1 MCGIAG
7 IVSQAEIAPEVLQR
21 MTQAIAHRGP
31 DAEGFFEE
39 GPVHLGH
46 RRLSILDTSARGNQP
61 MHDATGRYV
70 LIHNGE
76 IYNFRQVRQELG
88 FAHGTETDTE
98 VILAAYLRWGP
109 ACLSKFAGM
118 WAFAI
123 WDRVEATLFVARDRL
138 GIKPIYYHFEEGRLI
153 FASEI
158 RALLRSG
165 LFRPKVDRTGLA
177 SYLVYQTVYGNGTML
192 EGVQMVPPGHYG
204 IWKDGNWTLT
214 SWWDIW
220 KNASMDAAE
229 MDDSAVR
236 KNIRRLLDQS
246 IARRLVSDVPVGAF
260 LSGGIDS
267 SAIVAL
273 MAQASAQPVDTFSIV
288 FEEKE
293 YDESE
298 WSGLIAKKFATRHHP
313 ILLKPSDFLEALP
326 EALAAMDHPSAD
338 GINSYVVS
346 QVTRAQ
352 GVKVALSGLG
362 GDELFAGY
370 PVFSQLP
377 SIANSRLMHL
387 PLGMRNLLANVYGSL
402 KSGREAEKKT
412 ALLRLPSATIDDIY
426 PIFRTVYD
434 WPAAQNML
442 HLQAGTVHPLK
453 NLLAHSQ
460 LERQKLPLLSQIGG
474 LEINSY
480 TQSVL
485 LRDTDQMSMAHALEV
500 RVPFFDH
507 DLVEFAMGIPDAI
520 KQPKRY
526 PKQLLVESL
535 GDLLPQGLVHRKK
548 MGFVFPWEQ
557 WLRGEL
563 ASFSHDRIHQFNA
576 RGLVANYEALPSIWH
591 EFQAGRGPWLWPHIW
606 LFVVLE
612 EWLQRNGIES

>member
-7 IVSQAEIAPEVLQR
+7 IVGKQPVPPETIQR
-21 MTQAIAHRGP
+21 MTAAIAHRGP
-31 DAEGFFEE
+31 DSEGFFEE
-39 GPVHLGH
+39 GRVHLGH

-76 IYNFRQVRQELG
+76 IYNFKQVRQALG

-98 VILAAYLRWGP
+98 VILAAYIQWGP
-109 ACLSKFAGM
+109 ACLQRFAGM

-123 WDRVEATLFVARDRL
+123 WDRVENSLFIARDRL
-138 GIKPIYYHFEEGRLI
+138 GIKPIYYHFEDGRLL

-158 RALLRSG
+158 RALLQSK
-165 LFRPKVDRTGLA
+165 LFQPRVDRAGLG
-177 SYLVYQTVYGNGTML
+177 SYLVYQTVYGNGTLL

-204 IWKDGNWTLT
+204 IWKDGKWSLT
-214 SWWDIW
+214 QWWDIW
-220 KNASMDAAE
+220 ENASLEAGQMDAA
-229 MDDSAVR
+229 A
-236 KNIRRLLDQS
+236 IRTRIRSLLDQS

-267 SAIVAL
+267 SAVVAL
-273 MAQASAQPVDTFSIV
+273 MAQSSAQPVDTFSVV

-313 ILLKPSDFLEALP
+313 ILLKPKDFLDALP
-326 EALAAMDHPSAD
+326 AALAAMDHPSAD

-377 SIANSRLMHL
+377 AIGRSRLMHL
-387 PLGMRNLLANVYGSL
+387 PLGLRNAIAGIYGSF
-402 KSGREAEKKT
+402 KKGRDADKKT
-412 ALLRLPSATIDDIY
+412 ALLRLPSASIDDVY
-426 PIFRTVYD
+426 PVFRTVYD
-434 WPAAQNML
+434 WQAAQNL
-442 HLQAGTVHPLK
+442 LQLPTTVQHPLQA
-453 NLLAHSQ
+453 LLQNHSVT
-460 LERQKLPLLSQIGG
+460 RKKLPLLSQIGG

-507 DLVEFAMGIPDAI
+507 DLVEFVMGIPDAI
-520 KQPKRY
+520 KQPPGY

-535 GDLLPQGLVHRKK
+535 GDLLPQDLVHRKK

-557 WLRGEL
+557 WLRGDL
-563 ASFSHDRIHQFNA
+563 KSFAHDRIHEFNE
-576 RGLVANYEALPSIWH
+576 RGLLGSYEALPSIWH
-591 EFQAGRGPWLWPHIW
+591 AFQAGKGPWLWPHIW

-612 EWLQRNGIES
+612 EWLQRNEISE